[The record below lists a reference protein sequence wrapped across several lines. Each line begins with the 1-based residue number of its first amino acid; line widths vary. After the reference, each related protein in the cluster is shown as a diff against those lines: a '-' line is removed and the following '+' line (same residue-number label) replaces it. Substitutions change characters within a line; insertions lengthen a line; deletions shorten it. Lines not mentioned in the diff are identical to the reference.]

1 MRIAVASDHA
11 GFRMK
16 ALVSRHLEEAG
27 HRVDDLGTD
36 SEEPVDYPAFCAAAG
51 RAVVRGD
58 ADVGIVLGGSGHGE
72 QMAANKVRG
81 VRAALCHDETTARL
95 ARRHNDANVLSLGAR
110 LLGDVLALAVVDAFL
125 GTDFEGGR
133 HQARVEQ
140 LRGIEDEECAG
151 ATAPPAA

>member
-16 ALVSRHLEEAG
+16 GLVSRHLGEAG

-51 RAVVRGD
+51 RAVARGD
-58 ADVGIVLGGSGHGE
+58 ADVAIVLGGSGQGE
-72 QMAANKVRG
+72 QIAANKVHG

-110 LLGDVLALAVVDAFL
+110 LLGDTLALAVVDAFL
-125 GTDFEGGR
+125 DTGFEGGR
-133 HQARVEQ
+133 HRPRLEQ
-140 LRGIEDEECAG
+140 LTAIEDEECG
-151 ATAPPAA
+151 RSPGPPAG